1 VNFVDNRCTRV
12 SHGISV
18 INGEATFDNI
28 DVSQS
33 GLVPMSSTV
42 NVGFLNLDLMAKVTV
57 RNSYL

>member
-1 VNFVDNRCTRV
+1 M

-18 INGEATFDNI
+18 INGEATFDKV

-57 RNSYL
+57 RNCYLN